1 MPKGGINGRKRNF
14 GKLNTPMG
22 DFDWLGAQS
31 NYRVKYFEGSNY
43 VKMTETQNQTVPKVC
58 KKIAKSMQNLFK
70 RYAKCMQNVC
80 KYYAKKIAKIMQ
92 KVLKKLCK
100 KDTVMHCTLIYTQN
114 MPDMVKYR
122 AALWHFRQ
130 LAFGNWH
137 FWHLALLASRP
148 FFV

>member
-70 RYAKCMQNVC
+70 KYAKCMQNVC

-100 KDTVMHCTLIYTQN
+100 KDTVMHCTIIYTWT

-122 AALWHFRQ
+122 VAL
-130 LAFGNWH
+130 
-137 FWHLALLASRP
+137 WHLALGTWHLALVDQP
-148 FFV
+148 PM

>member
-1 MPKGGINGRKRNF
+1 MPNGGINGRKRNF

-70 RYAKCMQNVC
+70 KYAKFMQNVC
-80 KYYAKKIAKIMQ
+80 KYYAKKLQ
-92 KVLKKLCK
+92 KLCK
-100 KDTVMHCTLIYTQN
+100 KYSKNYAKRIQSCIAHLYIHQETRFAGFQV
-114 MPDMVKYR
+114 R
-122 AALWHFRQ
+122 APSSYVHRVTSEVAHVSFLPEVIAQ
-130 LAFGNWH
+130 I
-137 FWHLALLASRP
+137 
-148 FFV
+148 

>member
-31 NYRVKYFEGSNY
+31 NYRVKYF
-43 VKMTETQNQTVPKVC
+43 
-58 KKIAKSMQNLFK
+58 
-70 RYAKCMQNVC
+70 
-80 KYYAKKIAKIMQ
+80 AKIMQ

-100 KDTVMHCTLIYTQN
+100 KDTVMHCTIIYTWT

-122 AALWHFRQ
+122 VAL
-130 LAFGNWH
+130 
-137 FWHLALLASRP
+137 WHLALG
-148 FFV
+148 